1 MTTKFLIF
9 AKKIGVS
16 VFRGSEDDVMQRY
29 IEAARKFKI
38 RNIIRLTSDNPMI
51 DHSIIDSMINIF
63 ESNNMTIFLMFIKE
77 LFLMDLMLK
86 FLK

>member
-1 MTTKFLIF
+1 
-9 AKKIGVS
+9 
-16 VFRGSEDDVMQRY
+16 
-29 IEAARKFKI
+29 
-38 RNIIRLTSDNPMI
+38 MI

-63 ESNNMTIFLMFIKE
+63 ESNDMTIFLMFIKE

>member
-9 AKKIGVS
+9 AKIGVS

-63 ESNNMTIFLMFIKE
+63 ESN
-77 LFLMDLMLK
+77 
-86 FLK
+86 